1 VIATAL
7 LLVLL
12 GPAQTL
18 AGKYIQH
25 SEEYLKL
32 YGPVPAEHV
41 RVRVEPGGGETV
53 NSICARIE
61 RGDHSAKTYEML
73 GEALAER
80 GDNGLAHRAFRKAH
94 AQAEEMDRGFKQQML
109 QRMFDVGTISK
120 EQIQREEKQAAEW
133 VRFLQEY
140 ERKQIAAGRDP
151 NDLEPFYAMYGRPED
166 DMYRTMWRRRASFLI
181 GAAGVLVGLA
191 LLLCSRRIVRLFG
204 GVGIIVALSCALG
217 PGLLGQVGLFYWGA
231 AFSAAGGL
239 TVLLWGKKSD
249 EPKVA

>member
-1 VIATAL
+1 MIAAAL

-41 RVRVEPGGGETV
+41 RVRVEGGGETV
-53 NSICARIE
+53 GSICARIE
-61 RGDHSAKTYEML
+61 FGDHSAKTYEML
-73 GEALAER
+73 GETLAKN

-109 QRMFDVGTISK
+109 QRMFDTGPVSK
-120 EQIQREEKQAAEW
+120 DLIEREEKEAREW
-133 VRFLQEY
+133 VRALQEH

-151 NDLEPFYAMYGRPED
+151 NDLETFYAMYGRPED
-166 DMYRTMWRRRASFLI
+166 DMYRAMWRRRTSFLI

-191 LLLCSRRIVRLFG
+191 LLLFSRRLMRLFG
-204 GVGIIVALSCALG
+204 GVGLIAALGCALG
-217 PGLLGQVGLFYWGA
+217 PGMLGQVGLFYWGA
-231 AFSAAGGL
+231 AFSFAGGL
-239 TVLLWGKKSD
+239 AVLLWGKRSD
-249 EPKVA
+249 EPEVA